1 MRIQDMFVDD
11 INRKIN
17 GVIKVDQEDTTTEQE
32 LNEKCLELIRKVR
45 EREYPVKILFGLEVC
60 WFRGQEDFIA
70 GLTKDRGFDFPRL
83 QPRNV

>member
-32 LNEKCLELIRKVR
+32 LNEYVITRECIR
-45 EREYPVKILFGLEVC
+45 
-60 WFRGQEDFIA
+60 
-70 GLTKDRGFDFPRL
+70 
-83 QPRNV
+83 

>member
-32 LNEKCLELIRKVR
+32 LNEYVITRELKRH
-45 EREYPVKILFGLEVC
+45 
-60 WFRGQEDFIA
+60 FITFFNYYDDA
-70 GLTKDRGFDFPRL
+70 FDAPTSDIG
-83 QPRNV
+83 V